1 MTLPCTGPHTVTLCH
16 LRDACKCY
24 YFRAV
29 AKCFCSAEHSGIM
42 ANSAVGAGDA
52 ACPPAVQ
59 DALRCLDHCCRYDDK
74 KTAYLPFNKA
84 WVKERVLKQ
93 LKRQA
98 GLR

>member
-1 MTLPCTGPHTVTLCH
+1 M
-16 LRDACKCY
+16 
-24 YFRAV
+24 
-29 AKCFCSAEHSGIM
+29 
-42 ANSAVGAGDA
+42 A
-52 ACPPAVQ
+52 ACRAGCAEGI
-59 DALRCLDHCCRYDDK
+59 DFYCRYDDK

>member
-1 MTLPCTGPHTVTLCH
+1 
-16 LRDACKCY
+16 
-24 YFRAV
+24 
-29 AKCFCSAEHSGIM
+29 M
-42 ANSAVGAGDA
+42 ANSAVGAEDA

-59 DALRCLDHCCRYDDK
+59 DALRGLDHCCRYDDK

>member
-1 MTLPCTGPHTVTLCH
+1 M
-16 LRDACKCY
+16 
-24 YFRAV
+24 
-29 AKCFCSAEHSGIM
+29 AK
-42 ANSAVGAGDA
+42 SAVGAEDA
-52 ACPPAVQ
+52 ACPLAVQ
-59 DALRCLDHCCRYDDK
+59 DTLTGSDDCCRYDDK

>member
-1 MTLPCTGPHTVTLCH
+1 MGVSPVGAETAACLP
-16 LRDACKCY
+16 
-24 YFRAV
+24 
-29 AKCFCSAEHSGIM
+29 AEH
-42 ANSAVGAGDA
+42 DT
-52 ACPPAVQ
+52 
-59 DALRCLDHCCRYDDK
+59 LRRFQHCCRYDDK

>member
-1 MTLPCTGPHTVTLCH
+1 MAVSAAGAETSACLP
-16 LRDACKCY
+16 
-24 YFRAV
+24 
-29 AKCFCSAEHSGIM
+29 AEL
-42 ANSAVGAGDA
+42 
-52 ACPPAVQ
+52 
-59 DALRCLDHCCRYDDK
+59 DALMGFDYCCRYDEK